1 MMDAALLLVA
11 SSRDDDGRMV
21 QAILM
26 RQMWRTVMTI
36 RQAMDA
42 RDDAYLA
49 RITRETQE
57 RELAVIAR
65 ALPEIPEQVERK
77 LRVQAQQARQ
87 SNAVAAHAASTGD
100 PSERF
105 GTPRSMTVRRQPTPT
120 GNEVGR

>member
-26 RQMWRTVMTI
+26 RQMWRTVLMI
-36 RQAMDA
+36 RQSMDA
-42 RDDAYLA
+42 RNDAYLA

-57 RELAVIAR
+57 RELTAMAKT
-65 ALPEIPEQVERK
+65 LPEIPEHVERK
-77 LRVQAQQARQ
+77 LQMQAQQTRQ
-87 SNAVAAHAASTGD
+87 SNAAAVHATSTGD

-105 GTPRSMTVRRQPTPT
+105 GTPDPMRVRRQPTPT